1 MSQTTNYRLK
11 KQEFHVGDTCWV
23 LVKSVYGRHLKNPM
37 SYECTVTTIGR
48 KFLRAKSIDGRNT
61 YEFDMTN
68 RFMYRDDIY
77 GFSRS
82 VELFHSLQDLAYREE
97 GMQLDTELSEWFNEQ
112 DFLSRYD
119 QGDKLLEQYRLI
131 SQILDPV
138 NGPELTH
145 FLNECIRTRE
155 KIANGQLS
163 VDSEGN
169 VSIDD
174 DPEYE
179 TFEQYFC
186 YKDACISDGFDE
198 IHKAIAHAVLHNYAY
213 VEVHRYYRDHD
224 RDNKIYPDG
233 DPEIVWRNNDPLSV
247 FKN

>member
-1 MSQTTNYRLK
+1 MKEKTYRLSK
-11 KQEFHVGDTCWV
+11 KDFNVGDTCFI
-23 LVKSVYGRHLKNPM
+23 LEKLFCGRRLNPPAVR
-37 SYECTVTTIGR
+37 ECIVTGMGR
-48 KFLRAKSIDGRNT
+48 KYIVVKEKSKGST
-61 YEFDMTN
+61 YQFDMTDK
-68 RFMYRDDIY
+68 FLFHDPLY
-77 GFSRS
+77 GSTRNA
-82 VELFHSLQDLAYREE
+82 ELFRS
-97 GMQLDTELSEWFNEQ
+97 LSELEERQEGDSIGCDLYNWFRDHNFVSLFDSGTNMIEQ
-112 DFLSRYD
+112 H
-119 QGDKLLEQYRLI
+119 RLI
-131 SQILDPV
+131 SKILDPV

-145 FLNECIRTRE
+145 FLNECIRTKE

-174 DPEYE
+174 DSEYE

-213 VEVHRYYRDHD
+213 VKVHRYYRDND